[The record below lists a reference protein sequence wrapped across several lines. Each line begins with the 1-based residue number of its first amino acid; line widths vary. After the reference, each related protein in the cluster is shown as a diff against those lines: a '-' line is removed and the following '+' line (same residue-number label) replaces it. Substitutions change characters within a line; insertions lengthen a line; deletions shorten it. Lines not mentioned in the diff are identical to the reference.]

1 MRKNIFILM
10 AVAAMASVSCVKEN
24 NASPDQVVSGDQI
37 VLNATVESGLES
49 KTVLSEGSVLWN
61 NADAIAVWNGTA
73 VAEFVTN
80 AENGSATATFVTTA
94 AEYAPAET
102 YQAVYPYAPSATF
115 AGGKVTSTIP
125 AVQAPY
131 AGGFSNGTN
140 VTVAEGTAEN
150 LQFKNVCGYIKFT
163 VPAGMEDLTKVEFKA
178 NAGEALAGDVLITI
192 ADEPLAEVTANES
205 DTVVMEGEFAA
216 GQSYYIAVL
225 PQTLTGGFTITMTQ
239 GETVKTMN
247 TVKAFTVTRSKAKPV
262 GELYDGTWNVVL
274 EGTAVPEAAQLK
286 LTQTLENENLFA
298 CLENLNAGNLNLRV
312 LYENLYIT
320 TDGGSYTDGEKTAFT
335 TSAQA
340 CDFAIAEAGLYRIV
354 LNKETNELTIYS
366 PETNPK
372 NKTVIFKRT
381 QGTAVDPCTVE
392 VTRMWLYGSFN
403 DDGNKPNDNFIL
415 QQSLAD
421 PRLFVYKGATLPRK
435 KSPYATK
442 FLATNHHNNE
452 YAFGSGPDRDKWL
465 TVEGL
470 GLKTAPLYGGQGNN
484 RYAWF
489 NIPEGTNYVEVYIGD
504 ESTDEN
510 EHALS
515 KVFEISGSYVIFDQ
529 R

>member
-1 MRKNIFILM
+1 MKKNLFVLM
-10 AVAAMASVSCVKEN
+10 AVAAMASVSCMKEN
-24 NASPDQVVSGDQI
+24 GGSPESGVAAGQI
-37 VLNATVESGLES
+37 LLNATVESGVEA
-49 KTVLSEGSVLWN
+49 KTVLSDGNVLWN
-61 NADAIAVWNGTA
+61 NSDAIAVWNGTA
-73 VAEFVTN
+73 VAEFVTS
-80 AENGSATATFVTTA
+80 AEDGSAAATFVTSVA
-94 AEYAPAET
+94 GYEAAET
-102 YQAVYPYAPSATF
+102 YQALYPYASSASF
-115 AGGKVTSTIP
+115 AAGKVNSTVP
-125 AVQAPY
+125 LVQAPV
-131 AGGFSNGTN
+131 AGGFSNGAN

-150 LQFKNVCGYIKFT
+150 LEFKNICGYVKFT
-163 VPAGMEDLTKVEFKA
+163 VPAGMSDLTKVELKA

-192 ADEPLAEVTANES
+192 AEEPVAEVTANGS
-205 DTVVMEGEFAA
+205 DTVVMEGEFVA
-216 GQSYYIAVL
+216 GQSYYFAVL
-225 PQTLTGGFTITMTQ
+225 PQTLTGGFTLTMTQ
-239 GETVKTMN
+239 GEAVKTMN
-247 TVKAFTVTRSKAKPV
+247 TVKAFTVTRSKAKPI

-274 EGTAVPEAAQLK
+274 EGTAVPEGAQLK

-298 CLENLNAGNLNLRV
+298 CLETLNAGNLNLRV
-312 LYENLYIT
+312 LYENLYVT
-320 TDGGSYTDGEKTAFT
+320 TAGGAYTDGGKTAFT
-335 TSAQA
+335 TGAEA

-366 PETNPK
+366 PATNPK

-392 VTRMWLYGSFN
+392 VTRMWLYGTFN

-415 QQSLAD
+415 QQSLAN

-442 FLATNHHNNE
+442 FLTTNHHNNE

-465 TVEGL
+465 TVEEL
-470 GLKTAPLYGGQGNN
+470 GLKIAPLYGGQGNN